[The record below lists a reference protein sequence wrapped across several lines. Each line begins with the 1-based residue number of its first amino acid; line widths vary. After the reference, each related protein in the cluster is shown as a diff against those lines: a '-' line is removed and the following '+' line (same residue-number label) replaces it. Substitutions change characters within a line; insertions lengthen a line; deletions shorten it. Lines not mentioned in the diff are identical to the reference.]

1 MPPFA
6 DGRDNTRVNTLP
18 NFGRSTNRGVR
29 TLLAL
34 FGILWLTVSA
44 GAQTVQN
51 GWPTYGGDAG
61 GQRYS
66 SEIQINRKS
75 VSRLHVAWI
84 YHTHAL
90 DSKRNGVMSAMFE
103 TTPVLFEGLLYF
115 TTQFNEIIALDPSIG
130 VEQWK
135 YQPELRELHEGEMI
149 TSRGVATWI
158 GGDRAKVCSRRI
170 FEGTNDAQ
178 LVAVDAETG
187 LPCKDFGQNGKV
199 DLRLGL
205 KGRDRDFHVTSAP
218 TVVGNIVVLGS
229 SITDNAL
236 VNQAKGTV
244 RAFDVMTGKPV
255 WTWEP
260 IAWGEKWAE
269 HTGAANSWSTISAD
283 PGLGLLFVPTGSAS
297 PDYFGGLRPGDDRDA
312 DSVVAI
318 DAATGKKVWAFQV
331 VHHDL
336 WDYDVAS
343 EPLLFTWRG
352 QTPALAITTKMGM
365 VFVLDRRTGE
375 PLFPVEERPVPK
387 SDVAGEFASAT
398 QPFSAVQSL
407 SPLTLPSKDANERT
421 PSKPDYCGQQMS
433 KLRYDGIYTPPSL
446 EGSLIFPGNIGGVN
460 WGSAAYDPQ
469 SGILYANT
477 NRLPYAVQLIPQDG
491 LLVETIK
498 AIFEFRVRFLFALTL
513 LGSLTLLFWKP
524 SRNRWTFGGLFLLAI
539 FTTTAWYQ
547 THSRQSA
554 RNSLSAAFGDDYSL
568 QKGGAL
574 SAASL
579 SNPGPRRGTMH
590 SRIIWNNFSVK
601 FADGESCVGKAAWIG
616 CAWGS

>member
-1 MPPFA
+1 MTTFC
-6 DGRDNTRVNTLP
+6 RKTK
-18 NFGRSTNRGVR
+18 RGVR
-29 TLLAL
+29 THLEL

-44 GAQTVQN
+44 SAQMVQN

-66 SEIQINRKS
+66 SETQINRKN

-90 DSKRNGVMSAMFE
+90 DSQRNGVMSAMFE

-115 TTQFNEIIALDPSIG
+115 TTQFNEIIALDPWTG
-130 VEQWK
+130 VERWK

-149 TSRGVATWI
+149 TSRGVATWG
-158 GGDRAKVCSRRI
+158 GGDHGKVCSKRI
-170 FEGTNDAQ
+170 LEGTSDAQ

-187 LPCKDFGQNGKV
+187 LPCQDFGLNGRV

-205 KGRDRDFHVTSAP
+205 RGNDRDFHVTSAP

-244 RAFDVMTGKPV
+244 RAFDVITGKSV

-260 IAWGEKWAE
+260 IAWGEKWAQ
-269 HTGAANSWSTISAD
+269 HTGAANAWSTISAD
-283 PGLGLLFVPTGSAS
+283 PSMGLLFIPTGSAS
-297 PDYFGGLRPGDDRDA
+297 PDFFGGLRPGDDRDA

-318 DAATGKKVWAFQV
+318 EAATGKKVWAFQV
-331 VHHDL
+331 VHHDI

-343 EPLLFTWRG
+343 EPLLFTWHEK
-352 QTPALAITTKMGM
+352 TPAVAITTKMGM

-387 SDVAGEFASAT
+387 SDIAGEFASAT

-407 SPLTLPSKDANERT
+407 SPLIMPSKDLDQRT
-421 PSKPDYCGQQMS
+421 PSEADYCRQQMS
-433 KLRYDGIYTPPSL
+433 NLRYDGIFTPPSL
-446 EGSLIFPGNIGGVN
+446 KGSLIFPGNIGGVN
-460 WGSAAYDPQ
+460 WGSAAYDPE

-491 LLVETIK
+491 PLVRTVK
-498 AIFEFRVRFLFALTL
+498 AFWGFRVRFLFVLTL
-513 LGSLTLLFWKP
+513 LGSLTLLFWKS
-524 SRNRWTFGGLFLLAI
+524 SRNRWSFCAAFLLAMI
-539 FTTTAWYQ
+539 TA
-547 THSRQSA
+547 
-554 RNSLSAAFGDDYSL
+554 
-568 QKGGAL
+568 
-574 SAASL
+574 
-579 SNPGPRRGTMH
+579 
-590 SRIIWNNFSVK
+590 V
-601 FADGESCVGKAAWIG
+601 AW
-616 CAWGS
+616 